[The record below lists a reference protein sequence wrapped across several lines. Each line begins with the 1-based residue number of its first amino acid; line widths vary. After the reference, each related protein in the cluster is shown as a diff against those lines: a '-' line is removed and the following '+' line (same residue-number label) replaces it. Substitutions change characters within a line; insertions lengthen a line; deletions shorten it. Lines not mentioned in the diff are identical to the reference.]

1 MRYSNAAQ
9 LSGKQNLWKQSL
21 LNGLARKNILSKR
34 WIVVLLLNIL
44 KFIGYNDEFDKL
56 LVINRKFRL
65 EIKMLAL
72 HMIRNNICYSLL
84 LRIVEYASGPS
95 FKSISH
101 SSLKQQRKIKPSTKS
116 TRKRVRGK
124 HLLNGN

>member
-1 MRYSNAAQ
+1 
-9 LSGKQNLWKQSL
+9 
-21 LNGLARKNILSKR
+21 
-34 WIVVLLLNIL
+34 
-44 KFIGYNDEFDKL
+44 
-56 LVINRKFRL
+56 
-65 EIKMLAL
+65 MLAL

>member
-1 MRYSNAAQ
+1 M
-9 LSGKQNLWKQSL
+9 
-21 LNGLARKNILSKR
+21 
-34 WIVVLLLNIL
+34 VFLLNIL